1 MLHDPDQ
8 GRISTIKLR
17 ALSHPVRL
25 RIVELVTSDPD
36 RSLAAAALTTEL
48 TADFP
53 DLSIPLVAYHL
64 RRLQDAR
71 LVPVPAGS

>member
-1 MLHDPDQ
+1 MLH
-8 GRISTIKLR
+8 GRDRGPISTIQLR

-25 RIVELVTSDPD
+25 RIVELVTRDPG

-48 TADFP
+48 RGDFP
-53 DLSIPLVAYHL
+53 DMSIPLVAYHL

-71 LVPVPAGS
+71 LVPVPTGG